1 MNTTEMVN
9 LNEAATSGIGI
20 YSVRE
25 AARYAK
31 MHPLTLNDWFFG
43 RSNRP
48 PMRRSGI
55 EANEQKVISFLNFV
69 EAVAVR
75 SLRVDYNVS
84 FPKIREAIENAK
96 RDYNI
101 DHPFAHGD
109 HRTVLIGKDLHI
121 FLGEDQANPV
131 QLTGRY
137 KRQKSLRPCI
147 EGYIQDLEFGEDRL
161 AQLYTAAKYS
171 NQRIVLN
178 PKFYFGAPILLD
190 SGITAE
196 TLWRAAVAEGSYT
209 RAAQLYKVTEAQV
222 EAAYRYYNG
231 ELGVAA

>member
-1 MNTTEMVN
+1 MVN
-9 LNEAATSGIGI
+9 LLDAATSGIGI
-20 YSVRE
+20 YSVRD

-31 MHPLTLNDWFFG
+31 MHPNTLSDWFFG

-48 PMRRSGI
+48 PMRKSAI
-55 EANEQKVISFLNFV
+55 DSDQEKVISFLNFV

-75 SLRVDYNVS
+75 SLRFDYDVP
-84 FPKIREAIENAK
+84 FPKIREAIEGAK
-96 RDYNI
+96 RDYGI

-121 FLGEDQANPV
+121 FVGKDKTNPV
-131 QLTGRY
+131 QLTGRH
-137 KRQKSLRPCI
+137 KRQKSFRHCL
-147 EGYIQDLEFGEDRL
+147 EGYIRDLEFGEDRL
-161 AQLYTAAKYS
+161 ARIYNAAKYN
-171 NQRIVLN
+171 NQKIVMN

-196 TLWRAAVAEGSYT
+196 TLWRAAVAEGSYE
-209 RAAQLYKVTEAQV
+209 RAAQLYKVTVPAV